1 MKKEFL
7 IALSVSLITLFFTG
21 VVYPFLITQ
30 IAGSLFSYKAS
41 GSLIKDEK
49 NRVIG
54 SELLR
59 QDFKNPVYFFP
70 RPSAEESNLAPT
82 SKLLITRIQKR
93 ITEIKKINMNPIP
106 IDLLTSS
113 ASGLDPHISVEAA
126 LWQAPQIALHRNVD
140 LKHIVALIERLKEG
154 PQFYI
159 LGESRLNVL
168 KLNLALD
175 ASFGAPVGS
184 L

>member
-7 IALSVSLITLFFTG
+7 IAFNVSLITLFFTG

-30 IAGSLFSYKAS
+30 IAGSLFSHKAS
-41 GSLIKDEK
+41 GSLIKDERG
-49 NRVIG
+49 RVIG

-59 QDFKNPVYFFP
+59 QNFKNPAYFFP
-70 RPSAEESNLAPT
+70 RPSAEKSNLAPS
-82 SKLLITRIQKR
+82 SKLLVARIQER
-93 ITEIKKINMNPIP
+93 IAEIKKINTNPIP
-106 IDLLTSS
+106 IDLVTSS
-113 ASGLDPHISVEAA
+113 ASGFDPHISVEAA
-126 LWQAPQIALHRNVD
+126 LWQAPQIALYRNVD
-140 LKHIVALIERLKEG
+140 LNRITALIERLRED

-168 KLNLALD
+168 ELNLTLD

>member
-1 MKKEFL
+1 MKKELL

-21 VVYPFLITQ
+21 LVYPFLITQ
-30 IAGSLFSYKAS
+30 IADSLFSYKAS
-41 GSLIKDEK
+41 GSLIRGSQDQI
-49 NRVIG
+49 IG

-59 QDFKNPVYFFP
+59 QDFKNPAYFFP
-70 RPSAEESNLAPT
+70 RPSTEESNLAPT
-82 SKLLITRIQKR
+82 SKLLITRIQARIAEIKR
-93 ITEIKKINMNPIP
+93 INTNLIP
-106 IDLLTSS
+106 IDLVTIS
-113 ASGLDPHISVEAA
+113 ASGFDPHISMEAA

-140 LKHIVALIERLKEG
+140 LKYIATLIENLKED

-175 ASFGAPVGS
+175 ASFGAPAGS

>member
-21 VVYPFLITQ
+21 VVYSFLITQ
-30 IAGSLFSYKAS
+30 IGDSLFSYKAS
-41 GSLIKDEK
+41 GSLIKNEQGQ
-49 NRVIG
+49 VIG

-59 QDFKNPVYFFP
+59 QNFKNPAYFFP
-70 RPSAEESNLAPT
+70 RPSAEKSNLAPT
-82 SKLLITRIQKR
+82 SKLLVTRIQER
-93 ITEIKKINMNPIP
+93 ISEIKKINTNPIP
-106 IDLLTSS
+106 IDLVTSS

-126 LWQAPQIALHRNVD
+126 LWQAPQIALHRNID
-140 LKHIVALIERLKEG
+140 LKRITTLIDRLKED

-159 LGESRLNVL
+159 LGEKRLNVL

>member
-1 MKKEFL
+1 MKKELL

-21 VVYPFLITQ
+21 VVYPFLI
-30 IAGSLFSYKAS
+30 ALVADSLFSYKAS
-41 GSLIKDEK
+41 GSLIKNSQDQI
-49 NRVIG
+49 IG

-59 QDFKNPVYFFP
+59 QDFKNPAYFFP
-70 RPSAEESNLAPT
+70 RPSKGEANLAPT
-82 SKLLITRIQKR
+82 SKLLVTRIQER
-93 ITEIKKINMNPIP
+93 ISEIKKINTNPIP
-106 IDLLTSS
+106 IDLVTSS

-126 LWQAPQIALHRNVD
+126 LWQAPQIALRRNVD
-140 LKHIVALIERLKEG
+140 LKRIATLIERLKEG

>member
-1 MKKEFL
+1 MKKELL

-21 VVYPFLITQ
+21 VVYSFLITQ
-30 IAGSLFSYKAS
+30 IAGSLFPYKAS
-41 GSLIKDEK
+41 GSLIKDGQG
-49 NRVIG
+49 RVIG

-59 QDFKNPVYFFP
+59 QDFKNPAYFFP

-82 SKLLITRIQKR
+82 SKLLITRIQER
-93 ITEIKKINMNPIP
+93 IAEIKKINTSPIP
-106 IDLLTSS
+106 IDLVTSS

-126 LWQAPQIALHRNVD
+126 LWEAPQIALYRNID
-140 LKHIVALIERLKEG
+140 LKHIAALIERLKEG

-175 ASFGAPVGS
+175 ASFGAPVES

>member
-1 MKKEFL
+1 MKKELL
-7 IALSVSLITLFFTG
+7 IAFSVSLITLFFTG
-21 VVYPFLITQ
+21 VVYPFLITE
-30 IAGSLFSYKAS
+30 IAGSLFPYKAS
-41 GSLIKDEK
+41 GSLIKDGQS
-49 NRVIG
+49 RVIG

-59 QDFKNPVYFFP
+59 QDFKNPAYFFP

-82 SKLLITRIQKR
+82 SKLLVTRIQER
-93 ITEIKKINMNPIP
+93 ITEIKKINTNPIP
-106 IDLLTSS
+106 IDLVTSS
-113 ASGLDPHISVEAA
+113 ASGLDPHISVEAT

-140 LKHIVALIERLKEG
+140 LKHITALIERLRED

-159 LGESRLNVL
+159 LGESRLNIL

>member
-1 MKKEFL
+1 MKKDLL
-7 IALSVSLITLFFTG
+7 IAFSVSLITLFFTG

-41 GSLIKDEK
+41 GSLIKDEQ

-59 QDFKNPVYFFP
+59 QDFKNPAYFFP
-70 RPSAEESNLAPT
+70 RPSTEKSNLAPT
-82 SKLLITRIQKR
+82 SKLLVTRMQER
-93 ITEIKKINMNPIP
+93 VTEIKKINISPIP
-106 IDLLTSS
+106 IDLVTSS
-113 ASGLDPHISVEAA
+113 ASGLDPHISMEAA

-140 LKHIVALIERLKEG
+140 LKHIVDLIVQLKEG

-175 ASFGAPVGS
+175 ASFGAPVKS